1 MRYGQTMR
9 IDYDPVA
16 DAVYFHFRS
25 SAVSESIELREGVIV
40 DYDTEG
46 SVCGIEILSYSK
58 RDIDLNRLITL
69 REEEIVAEV
78 AAV

>member
-1 MRYGQTMR
+1 MR

-25 SAVSESIELREGVIV
+25 AEVVESLELRDGVIV
-40 DYDTEG
+40 DYAADG

-58 RDIDLNRLITL
+58 RKIDLNRLITL

-78 AAV
+78 AAI

>member
-1 MRYGQTMR
+1 MR

-25 SAVSESIELREGVIV
+25 SKTIESVEVGEGVIV
-40 DYDTEG
+40 DYDVDG
-46 SVCGIEILSYSK
+46 SVCGIEVLSYS
-58 RDIDLNRLITL
+58 RRNMNLNRLITL

-78 AAV
+78 VAI